1 MIIINPQELFEKLDK
16 CIAALGR
23 GNLQLKTLALK
34 KDNTENLYRIALRKE
49 ILKLKLEGQPATLI
63 NDLAKGEEKVAKLRL
78 ERDIAKDSY
87 YVCLNAIENL
97 RIEIDVLR
105 SRVTWLRAELLN
117 S

>member
-1 MIIINPQELFEKLDK
+1 MEVQELFEKLDK

-63 NDLAKGEEKVAKLRL
+63 NDLAKGEQTVAKLRL

-87 YVCLNAIENL
+87 YVCLNALDNL
-97 RIEIDVLR
+97 KIEIEVLR
-105 SRVTWLRAELLN
+105 SQLAFMKAELLN

>member
-1 MIIINPQELFEKLDK
+1 MNPQELFEKLDK

-23 GNLQLKTLALK
+23 GNVNLKQLALK

-63 NDLAKGEEKVAKLRL
+63 NDLAKGEEKVSKLRL

-87 YVCLNAIENL
+87 YVCLNAIDVLKTE
-97 RIEIDVLR
+97 IEVLR
-105 SRVTWLRAELLN
+105 SQVAFARAELLN

>member
-1 MIIINPQELFEKLDK
+1 MNPQELFERLDK

-23 GNLQLKTLALK
+23 GNVQLKQLALK

-49 ILKLKLEGQPATLI
+49 MLKLTLEGSKATLI
-63 NDLAKGEEKVAKLRL
+63 NDLARGEETVARLRL

-87 YVCLNAIENL
+87 YVCINAMDNLKTEIEC
-97 RIEIDVLR
+97 IR
-105 SRVTWLRAELLN
+105 SRITWERVELKN

>member
-1 MIIINPQELFEKLDK
+1 MNPNELFEKLDK

-23 GNLQLKTLALK
+23 GNITLKQLALK

-87 YVCLNAIENL
+87 YVCLNALDNL
-97 RIEIDVLR
+97 KIEIEVLR
-105 SRVTWLRAELLN
+105 SQLAFIKAELLN